1 MKNILRITAVFS
13 VLFFSC
19 ILLLCSGSQCGVSAA
34 GNTPQYDSNGLYIED
49 GILKGVKDRD
59 IYYLEIPE
67 GVTEIAP
74 YALGC
79 MNRLSCISLPR
90 SLKAVGYRAF
100 QSTYGIRVFY
110 YPGTY
115 NEYRQIRTYKS
126 IDGPAGYSIS
136 GLEGDIELSSDL
148 FCEGKESLH

>member
-79 MNRLSCISLPR
+79 MNRLSCPMMWQAMPSHRRWEWI
-90 SLKAVGYRAF
+90 
-100 QSTYGIRVFY
+100 
-110 YPGTY
+110 
-115 NEYRQIRTYKS
+115 
-126 IDGPAGYSIS
+126 
-136 GLEGDIELSSDL
+136 LSSSSTITRMYCPL
-148 FCEGKESLH
+148 FGTSIPAIFSRHIA

>member
-74 YALGC
+74 YALG
-79 MNRLSCISLPR
+79 
-90 SLKAVGYRAF
+90 
-100 QSTYGIRVFY
+100 
-110 YPGTY
+110 
-115 NEYRQIRTYKS
+115 
-126 IDGPAGYSIS
+126 
-136 GLEGDIELSSDL
+136 
-148 FCEGKESLH
+148 